1 MSRWRRGRHVFV
13 YGFDQTYEWVGMQKH
28 GRRRTVERHDATGM
42 PIEIVHE
49 VYINSIQV
57 RARMWYVGC
66 GGRRM
71 WRT

>member
-1 MSRWRRGRHVFV
+1 MSRWRRGRHVIV

-57 RARMWYVGC
+57 RARGC
-66 GGRRM
+66 GM
-71 WRT
+71 

>member
-57 RARMWYVGC
+57 RARGC
-66 GGRRM
+66 GM
-71 WRT
+71 